1 MNHHRK
7 REPFMKRIS
16 SVLLFTLLT
25 VASYQAQAQ
34 VAVSTVKGE
43 AFGNSVYGL
52 GFAGGP
58 ASGIGF
64 SYRYHTEGKNSLQ
77 AVFGVFKPKN
87 TDTFYSFGA
96 EFQRDLTRSN
106 SARFFFG
113 AASSFNYNG
122 SGSNKYAAPFRFG
135 AGLGGEFLLQD
146 AVHLTFQGLFTYFS
160 DGTILPLPQL
170 SIHYYFY

>member
-1 MNHHRK
+1 
-7 REPFMKRIS
+7 MKYSTILFIIVS
-16 SVLLFTLLT
+16 AAVLPL
-25 VASYQAQAQ
+25 QAQ
-34 VAVSTVKGE
+34 VAVSSVKGE
-43 AFGNSVYGL
+43 SFGKSVYGL
-52 GFAGGP
+52 GFSGGP
-58 ASGIGF
+58 ASGIGG
-64 SYRYHTEGKNSLQ
+64 SYRFHTEGKSSFQ

-96 EFQRDLTRSN
+96 EFQQDLTRSN

-113 AASSFNYNG
+113 AASSYIYNG
-122 SGSNKYAAPFRFG
+122 SGGNKYSAPFRFG

-146 AVHLTFQGLFTYFS
+146 AVHFTFQGLFTYFS